1 MAESNEYVRKVAEE
15 KYKYGFTTDIH
26 TEIIDKGLNEDVI
39 RLISSKKE
47 EPEWLLEFRLQAYR
61 YWLTQE
67 EPKWGHLQM
76 PEIDY
81 QAISYYADPTKKKDD
96 NGKKEIDPEL
106 MKTFD
111 KLGIPLE
118 ERMALS
124 GMAVDAVMDSVS
136 VKTTFKEKLAEMKQ
150 ASIEY
155 MAKLDT
161 TPTIKGIKEEE
172 VSKVKMNI
180 AGALMFNGLITNI
193 GNAVSLL
200 HEANSTYIVL
210 EIDKKTPKDSVDLL
224 VDGIYAYYKENV
236 SDESPKYFFF
246 KQSDYYDENSGERRY
261 EDLSAEIFV
270 PIRKVE
276 LPKPALPQLE
286 KFE

>member
-1 MAESNEYVRKVAEE
+1 MKMKKFLFVPVFVSLFACGNGQQTGAPTEESNAVESV
-15 KYKYGFTTDIH
+15 
-26 TEIIDKGLNEDVI
+26 
-39 RLISSKKE
+39 
-47 EPEWLLEFRLQAYR
+47 
-61 YWLTQE
+61 
-67 EPKWGHLQM
+67 PKL
-76 PEIDY
+76 
-81 QAISYYADPTKKKDD
+81 
-96 NGKKEIDPEL
+96 
-106 MKTFD
+106 
-111 KLGIPLE
+111 
-118 ERMALS
+118 
-124 GMAVDAVMDSVS
+124 V
-136 VKTTFKEKLAEMKQ
+136 EMKQ

-200 HEANSTYIVL
+200 HEANPTYIVL

-246 KQSDYYDENSGERRY
+246 KQSDYFDENSGERRY
-261 EDLSAEIFV
+261 EDLSGEFFYPCNPAPPQAAPQVVGMTQAPDIYNDERPYFPGGDEECLRWIKENINYPKECKELGIQGRVIAKMIVNADGKITDIKITRSPDERLSAEAIRIIKAMPDWIPAKKDGKAVESTFNL
-270 PIRKVE
+270 PIMFRK
-276 LPKPALPQLE
+276 
-286 KFE
+286 